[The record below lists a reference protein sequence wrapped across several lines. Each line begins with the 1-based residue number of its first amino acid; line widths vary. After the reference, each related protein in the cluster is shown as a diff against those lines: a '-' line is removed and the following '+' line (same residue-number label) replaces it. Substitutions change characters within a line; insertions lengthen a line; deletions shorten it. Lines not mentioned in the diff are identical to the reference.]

1 MIIIKGGVT
10 YAYLQS
16 ERLSGHE
23 PESSEYLICTG
34 HHETKLC
41 PGQEFLPSASAFR
54 TKFVNDGFAEHID
67 QIADGIG

>member
-16 ERLSGHE
+16 VRLSGHE

-41 PGQEFLPSASAFR
+41 PGVGHRFHTDRRL
-54 TKFVNDGFAEHID
+54 
-67 QIADGIG
+67 